1 MKLEKTNDNY
11 HDINGQNVVNPI
23 PEDKTKDNLRNRK
36 TIFYKLTV

>member
-1 MKLEKTNDNY
+1 MKLDKIKDNC
-11 HDINGQNVVNPI
+11 HDVNAQNAVNPI